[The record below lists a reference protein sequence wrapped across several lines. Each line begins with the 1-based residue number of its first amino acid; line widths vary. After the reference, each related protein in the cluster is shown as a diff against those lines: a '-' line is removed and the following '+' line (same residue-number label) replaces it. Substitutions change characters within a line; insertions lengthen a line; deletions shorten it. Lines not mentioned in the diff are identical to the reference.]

1 MLKHWKA
8 LPSNVRWLV
17 GGVLAAV
24 VLVLVVA
31 WVLFVPTADWLAH
44 HDVGSAQGRL
54 LQAARDAARGRLLTF
69 ATGLFAVG
77 ALVFTALTF
86 NLSRQGQYT
95 DRFTKAIEQVGSK
108 EVDVRVG
115 GIYALERVAR
125 DSRRDHPTVI
135 EVLCAFV
142 REHSNLKLPPPDP
155 ATQGLERFGRR
166 DIQAAITVVGRRD
179 VKRDTRP
186 LHLARADLRGT
197 NLRNGNLSGANLTR
211 VHLNDGHLRGAQL
224 RKAQLWD
231 ADLTKARLFDA
242 DLTGA
247 NLSGAKLIRAK
258 LIRARLTG
266 ADLTGADLTGAD
278 LTGADLTGADV
289 TGANLNG
296 AGLTD
301 AKWPVGVRTPEGW
314 RSETNSRLL
323 TAAGTEPR
331 SAEMNLVQ

>member
-1 MLKHWKA
+1 MLKRWKA

-95 DRFTKAIEQVGSK
+95 DRFTKAIEQLGSK

-125 DSRRDHPTVI
+125 DSRRDHPTVM
-135 EVLCAFV
+135 EVLSAFV

-155 ATQGLERFGRR
+155 ATRGLERFGRR
-166 DIQAAITVVGRRD
+166 DVQAAVTVVGRRD
-179 VKRDTRP
+179 VKRDIRP

-197 NLRNGNLSGANLTR
+197 NLRNVNLSGANLTR
-211 VHLNDGHLRGAQL
+211 VHLNDAHLRDAQL
-224 RKAQLWD
+224 RNAQLWD
-231 ADLTKARLFDA
+231 ADLTNARLFDA
-242 DLTGA
+242 DF
-247 NLSGAKLIRAK
+247 
-258 LIRARLTG
+258 
-266 ADLTGADLTGAD
+266 
-278 LTGADLTGADV
+278 

-296 AGLTD
+296 ANLVHANLNGANLTGANLTGADFTD
-301 AKWPVGVRTPEGW
+301 AKWPVGVRAPEGW
-314 RSETNSRLL
+314 RLDTNSGLL
-323 TAAGTEPR
+323 IAAGTEPR